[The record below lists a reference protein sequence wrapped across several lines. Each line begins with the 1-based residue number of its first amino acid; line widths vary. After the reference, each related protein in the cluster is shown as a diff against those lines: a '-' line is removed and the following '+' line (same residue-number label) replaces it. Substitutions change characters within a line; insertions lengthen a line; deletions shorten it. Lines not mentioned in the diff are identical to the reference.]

1 MGDWEG
7 KPNKRLNNKKL
18 LELNE
23 KIWEENQNIIEY
35 RYCPWKNLLI
45 LTRIKKEKLEDYVK
59 FANRKIDEKLLNP
72 MGIEGENQS

>member
-35 RYCPWKNLLI
+35 RYYPWKNFLI
-45 LTRIKKEKLEDYVK
+45 LTRIEKEKLEDYVE
-59 FANRKIDEKLLNP
+59 FANRKIDKKLLNP